1 MDRQEISQ
9 ETHHRLLYLT
19 APAAKRA
26 VSRSWRRYAA
36 LAACCALV
44 LSLGVWRWI
53 LPGAGQTGPSGG
65 PAAGIQVGSGGDGAG
80 GLAVE
85 GTDREKLMFPDIPH
99 IYYQDLTE
107 AADMAASLAFPD
119 GSYDVELTPQDIQT
133 IFWGPEGRPNAD
145 HPKQEQGTLPWILFW
160 EGYTVTG
167 RATYDGEGELFWLH
181 LWGEHPDG
189 GEFTLTLSPGQLPP
203 SCLVDPDREI
213 SDVNGVAVTGW
224 SRTYDRDGDGV
235 TDYVCGS
242 EFMAG
247 EVGVRFENVGSPF
260 QSDYGGQSDLALEG
274 AAQFNALFVRQA
286 LAEEGGLYLDRLMTN
301 GDIPAWR
308 EQPFSSLA
316 QARQEAAFAPYLP
329 RADIPGYG
337 EFYGRLSY
345 QAGNYNYLFVRW
357 SRGYDDVEVDV
368 RLPEDG
374 TKYAPV
380 NIEEPAG
387 YDVRLYAIP
396 WGDSVP
402 DQYDDTFYNPVFR
415 SADMSRGI
423 VEARA
428 YTVAD
433 RGDTDGPRMNFSVLH
448 PDGTL
453 VEYHCKGIT
462 VDQVWALVKDTL
474 E

>member
-1 MDRQEISQ
+1 MKYYNLYMDRQEISQ

-19 APAAKRA
+19 APAVKRA
-26 VSRSWRRYAA
+26 VPKTWLRYAA
-36 LAACCALV
+36 LAACFALI
-44 LSLGVWRWI
+44 LGLGIWRWT
-53 LPGAGQTGPSGG
+53 AGGSGPTS
-65 PAAGIQVGSGGDGAG
+65 GIQVGSGGDGAG
-80 GLAVE
+80 GPAVE
-85 GTDREKLMFPDIPH
+85 GTDREKIMLPDIPH
-99 IYYQDLTE
+99 IYYQDLTAE
-107 AADMAASLAFPD
+107 ADMAASLAFPD
-119 GSYDVELTPQDIQT
+119 GSYHVELTPQDIQT
-133 IFWGPEGRPNAD
+133 IFWGPGE
-145 HPKQEQGTLPWILFW
+145 EQGTLPSPLFW

-167 RATYDGEGELFWLH
+167 RATYDGEGALFWLH
-181 LWGEHPDG
+181 LWGARPGG
-189 GEFTLTLSPGQLPP
+189 GEFTLTLSPGRLPP

-213 SDVNGVAVTGW
+213 SDVDGVAVTGW
-224 SRTYDRDGDGV
+224 SQAYDRDGDGV

-247 EVGVRFENVGSPF
+247 EVGVRFENVGDPF
-260 QSDYGGQSDLALEG
+260 QWDDGGRRDLALED

-286 LAEEGGLYLDRLMTN
+286 LAEDGGLYLDRLMTN

-308 EQPFSSLA
+308 EQHFSSLA

-345 QAGNYNYLFVRW
+345 QAGNYNCLFVRW
-357 SRGYDDVEVDV
+357 SRGYDNVEVDV
-368 RLPEDG
+368 RLPEGG
-374 TKYAPV
+374 TKYEPV
-380 NIEEPAG
+380 SIEDPAG

-402 DQYDDTFYNPVFR
+402 GQYDDTFYNPVFR

-462 VDQVWALVKDTL
+462 VDQVWALVKETL